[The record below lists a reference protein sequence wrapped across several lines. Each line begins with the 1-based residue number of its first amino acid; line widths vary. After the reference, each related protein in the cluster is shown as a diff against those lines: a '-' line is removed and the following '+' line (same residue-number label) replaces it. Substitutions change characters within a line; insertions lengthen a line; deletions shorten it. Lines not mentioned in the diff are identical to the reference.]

1 MERVTRIRA
10 IILLLLFSLVL
21 MLYAGRLF
29 RLQIIDTDGKTDN
42 TTTYT
47 TLTTVRASRGD
58 LLDRNGNVLVGNRA
72 SYDLVFN
79 HYVIKSYGKT
89 NEALYNLLKKCDEL
103 GVAYSD
109 HFPITTTPPFEY
121 NLSSYAT
128 SWQNHFQSY
137 MVDRELD
144 SDMTA
149 PLLMEVLRE
158 RYKIPVSWTDEEARA
173 IIGLRYEF
181 DLRGVSNLP
190 NYIFI
195 EDVSDEHLSAILEL
209 NTPGLMVESSTVR
222 EYHTKYA
229 AHILGSMGAMTE
241 DQWTVFKDQNY
252 SMDAYV
258 GQSGFEKAF
267 EEYLHGIDGTRV
279 DVVSKDGTIM
289 EQYYARKYD
298 EDGKVVGSYSPI
310 AGNNVETTIDIR
322 IQEVAEESLED
333 IMEYLNDPERNVKK
347 DGTPGDGQDAEG
359 AAVIVMEVQTG
370 NVLACASYP
379 TYNLATMIEDWD
391 EIVADGRN
399 PMFNRAYG
407 AYYAPGST
415 FKMCTLIAAM
425 ENVNSSGVPILAY
438 GETIV
443 DHGSYDN
450 PNLPGFSPDCLVW
463 TANPGV
469 THKTNAGGL
478 DGTQALMVSCNYF
491 FYELGYRCTWQMM
504 DETAKG
510 LGLGEPTGIE
520 IQEEKIGWRSNPDSK
535 KATYGTGVNATWSG
549 GDRVLTAIGQAENR
563 YTPMQLAVYACT
575 LANQGSRL
583 TATFLSRVVSADYRS
598 MILENEPQ
606 VVSKMAISHQ
616 TYETYMTGMRKVVIN
631 DKENMP
637 YFNGTAASYFGGPQD
652 KFGEGNGVWPLKN
665 EITVWAKTGTAE
677 HASGGSDHGAFL
689 CFAARAGETQP
700 EVAVV
705 IYGEKVAHGSTL
717 AVVAEDILAT
727 YFEIEGASEIY
738 SYENQVG

>member
-10 IILLLLFSLVL
+10 IILLALFCLVL
-21 MLYAGRLF
+21 VLYAGRLF
-29 RLQIIDTDGKTDN
+29 KLQIIETDGNNDN

-79 HYVIKSYGKT
+79 HYVIKSYDET
-89 NEALYNLLKKCDEL
+89 NEALYTLLKKCDEL

-109 HFPITTTPPFEY
+109 HFPVTTEEPFEY
-121 NLSSYAT
+121 TLASYAA
-128 SWQNHFQSY
+128 SWQNHFQSF

-149 PLLMEVLRE
+149 PLLMEELRV
-158 RYKIPVSWTDEEARA
+158 RYKIPVEWTSEEARA

-229 AHILGSMGAMTE
+229 AHILGAMGAMTE
-241 DQWTVFKDQNY
+241 NQWKIYKDQNY

-258 GQSGFEKAF
+258 GQSGFELAF

-298 EDGKVVGSYSPI
+298 EEGNVIGRMSPV
-310 AGNNVETTIDIR
+310 AGNNVETTIDIH
-322 IQEVAEESLED
+322 IQEVAEESLAD
-333 IMEYLNDPERNVKK
+333 IMEYLNDPERNVTEE
-347 DGTPGDGQDAEG
+347 GLPGDGQDAEG

-415 FKMCTLIAAM
+415 FKMCTLITAM
-425 ENVNSSGVPILAY
+425 ENTNASGVPL
-438 GETIV
+438 
-443 DHGSYDN
+443 
-450 PNLPGFSPDCLVW
+450 
-463 TANPGV
+463 
-469 THKTNAGGL
+469 
-478 DGTQALMVSCNYF
+478 
-491 FYELGYRCTWQMM
+491 
-504 DETAKG
+504 
-510 LGLGEPTGIE
+510 
-520 IQEEKIGWRSNPDSK
+520 
-535 KATYGTGVNATWSG
+535 
-549 GDRVLTAIGQAENR
+549 
-563 YTPMQLAVYACT
+563 
-575 LANQGSRL
+575 
-583 TATFLSRVVSADYRS
+583 LS
-598 MILENEPQ
+598 
-606 VVSKMAISHQ
+606 
-616 TYETYMTGMRKVVIN
+616 
-631 DKENMP
+631 
-637 YFNGTAASYFGGPQD
+637 
-652 KFGEGNGVWPLKN
+652 
-665 EITVWAKTGTAE
+665 
-677 HASGGSDHGAFL
+677 
-689 CFAARAGETQP
+689 
-700 EVAVV
+700 
-705 IYGEKVAHGSTL
+705 
-717 AVVAEDILAT
+717 
-727 YFEIEGASEIY
+727 
-738 SYENQVG
+738 

>member
-10 IILLLLFSLVL
+10 IVFLSLFCLVL
-21 MLYAGRLF
+21 VLYAGRLF
-29 RLQIIDTDGKTDN
+29 KLQIIETDGNNDN

-79 HYVIKSYGKT
+79 HYVIKSYDET
-89 NEALYNLLKKCDEL
+89 NEALYTLLKKCDEL

-109 HFPITTTPPFEY
+109 HFPVTTQEPFEY
-121 NLSSYAT
+121 TLSSYAA
-128 SWQNHFQSY
+128 SWQNHFQSF

-149 PLLMEVLRE
+149 PLLMEELRK
-158 RYKIPVSWTDEEARA
+158 RYDIPENWTTEEARA

-241 DQWTVFKDQNY
+241 KQWLIYKDQNY

-258 GQSGFEKAF
+258 GQSGFELAF

-425 ENVNSSGVPILAY
+425 ENVNSSGVPILSY

-575 LANQGSRL
+575 LANQGTRMK
-583 TATFLSRVVSADYRS
+583 ATFLSRVVSADYRS

-606 VVSKMAISHQ
+606 VVSKLAISHQ
-616 TYETYMTGMRKVVIN
+616 TYETYMTGMRKVITA
-631 DKENMP
+631 DRENMP
-637 YFNGTAASYFGGPQD
+637 YFNGTASGYFGGPSD

-677 HASGGSDHGAFL
+677 HASGGSDHGAFI
-689 CFAARAGETQP
+689 CFAARAGETKP

-705 IYGEKVAHGSTL
+705 IYGEKVAHGATL